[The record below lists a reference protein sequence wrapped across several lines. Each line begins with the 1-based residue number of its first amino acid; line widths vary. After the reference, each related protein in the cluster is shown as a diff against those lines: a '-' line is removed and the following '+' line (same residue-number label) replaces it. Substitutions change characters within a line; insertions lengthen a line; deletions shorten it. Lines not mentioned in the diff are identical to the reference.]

1 MKNFHEKLEEK
12 VRMEHQLKEKVC
24 ILESQ
29 AGFGRPADVKVDL
42 FTRCYLRL
50 AWNPFFIVGVFLK
63 YLSRKTGNNMKR
75 SFPRFLEEDSITML
89 QIARFDRSTTSEFVL
104 RK

>member
-1 MKNFHEKLEEK
+1 MIPTNKKQRIFQVKNFHEKLEEK

-42 FTRCYLRL
+42 FTCCYLRL
-50 AWNPFFIVGVFLK
+50 AWNPFFIVGVFFINIC
-63 YLSRKTGNNMKR
+63 RER
-75 SFPRFLEEDSITML
+75 QE
-89 QIARFDRSTTSEFVL
+89 TT
-104 RK
+104 